1 MALLTQS
8 DIRDQY
14 TKIWAEEKK
23 RSDAGTP
30 SLYCSN
36 AEELLVQPVYLDMLR
51 DLKVAIGKSEGA
63 VLDVGCGAGRWIKF
77 LAERVKPGLILGVD
91 ITQQSIDLIQ
101 SRFQSTADTALS
113 FRVADITQ
121 KGLDTGVGSFDFIN
135 IANVLFH
142 IPEHDLYFQALENL
156 RLHLKPGGVVFTTE
170 YLPRTDMR
178 TPWMQV
184 RSRYNFEKL
193 VAKAGLR
200 IVDIRAFTIFNND
213 PMGLDG
219 PDDGVRY
226 RFNVVRHQMQQLY
239 NGITD
244 PKARGFLDELQANID
259 RAVLAFCKERI
270 ADIDLPSQKLVALAI
285 A

>member
-30 SLYCSN
+30 SLYCTN
-36 AEELLVQPVYLDMLR
+36 AEELLVQPVYLEMLR
-51 DLKVAIGKSEGA
+51 DLKVFVGNSQGA
-63 VLDVGCGAGRWIKF
+63 VLDVGCGAGRWVKF
-77 LAERVKPGLILGVD
+77 LMECVKPGSILGVD
-91 ITQQSIDLIQ
+91 ITQQSVDLIQ
-101 SRFQSTADTALS
+101 SRLQSSADTSLT

-121 KGLDTGVGSFDFIN
+121 KDLDLGLASFDLIN

-142 IPEHDLYFQALENL
+142 IPEHDLFFRALENV
-156 RLHLKPGGVVFTTE
+156 RHHLKPGGVAFTTE

-193 VAKAGLR
+193 AAKAGLR

-219 PDDGVRY
+219 PDDGPRY
-226 RFNVVRHQMQQLY
+226 RFNIVRHQMQQLY
-239 NGITD
+239 SGITD
-244 PKARGFLDELQANID
+244 PKARVFLDELQANID

-270 ADIDLPSQKLVALAI
+270 ADIDLPSQKLVALA
-285 A
+285 AA

>member
-51 DLKVAIGKSEGA
+51 DLKVAVGKGAGA
-63 VLDVGCGAGRWIKF
+63 VLDVGCGAGRWVKF
-77 LAERVKPGLILGVD
+77 LMDRVRPASILGVD

-101 SRFQSTADTALS
+101 SRLQSTADTGLA

-121 KGLDTGVGSFDFIN
+121 ENLDLGLASFDLIN

-142 IPEHDLYFQALENL
+142 IPEHDLYFRALENL
-156 RLHLKPGGVVFTTE
+156 RRHLTPGGLVFTTE

-219 PDDGVRY
+219 PDDGPRY
-226 RFNVVRHQMQQLY
+226 RFNIARHQMQQLY
-239 NGITD
+239 NSISD
-244 PKARGFLDELQANID
+244 AKARAFLDELQANID

-270 ADIDLPSQKLVALAI
+270 ADIDLPSQKLVALA
-285 A
+285 AA